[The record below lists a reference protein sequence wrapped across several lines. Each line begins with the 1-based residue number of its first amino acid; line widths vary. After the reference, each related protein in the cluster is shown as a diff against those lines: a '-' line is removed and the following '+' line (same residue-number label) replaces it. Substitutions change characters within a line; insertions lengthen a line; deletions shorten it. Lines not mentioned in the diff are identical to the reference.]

1 MTTETTKA
9 GAEAAPMTAKSKAR
23 ERIARLEA
31 RRAALTARLNRLTA
45 RDAHQARKLDTR
57 RKVLVGAM
65 VLEQAEKDPQLKAR
79 LDRDL
84 SVWLVRDIDRL
95 AFGLEPLHTKAE
107 SSATHSTVSTAEDTV
122 REAAALLST
131 TDRKQRGP

>member
-84 SVWLVRDIDRL
+84 SV
-95 AFGLEPLHTKAE
+95 
-107 SSATHSTVSTAEDTV
+107 
-122 REAAALLST
+122 
-131 TDRKQRGP
+131 